1 MIVHI
6 VAGEYVGLTGARL
19 DGAEMLACGLATH
32 FIPLEKLSSLEDALC
47 KATTE
52 LLRRL
57 SLHLEEEGDKNMDDW
72 ISWTIQALKKA
83 SPTSLKISLR
93 SVSTYTA
100 LRAGVYLESD
110 ILPHREIDAVDPKSR
125 HKGNLETEI
134 LLESKGV
141 NYTSIRP
148 VYVYGPLNYNPV
160 EEWIFHRLKA
170 GRPIPIPKSG
180 LQVTQLGHVNV
191 SKSVKLIIISKSLR

>member
-1 MIVHI
+1 MD
-6 VAGEYVGLTGARL
+6 YPGLK
-19 DGAEMLACGLATH
+19 ESISNKSQN
-32 FIPLEKLSSLEDALC
+32 FSSLC
-47 KATTE
+47 
-52 LLRRL
+52 
-57 SLHLEEEGDKNMDDW
+57 
-72 ISWTIQALKKA
+72 
-83 SPTSLKISLR
+83 
-93 SVSTYTA
+93 TYTA

-148 VYVYGPLNYNPV
+148 VYIYGPGPLNYNPV